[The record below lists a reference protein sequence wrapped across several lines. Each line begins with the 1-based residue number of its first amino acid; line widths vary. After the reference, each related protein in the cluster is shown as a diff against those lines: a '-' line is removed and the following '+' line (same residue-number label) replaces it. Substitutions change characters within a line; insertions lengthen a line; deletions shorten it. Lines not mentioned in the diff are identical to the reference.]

1 MYNSQT
7 KTKSDTIVYMDSR
20 DSLLTSGGD
29 AKITH
34 ILKEPIVK
42 RDNEMIITSLYNLQV
57 PYSFYNITPHNNTL
71 CFQYGTTLCMYDDN
85 IMNQANS
92 FWSNVFVGVDKYSRL
107 LFYYYKNLSIR
118 LDVGNYNVSELISA
132 LESKI
137 NAKLASIHTI
147 RDLTDWH
154 ENYVRPNIQNTNVA

>member
-34 ILKEPIVK
+34 VLKEPIVK

-71 CFQYGTTLCMYDDN
+71 CFQYGTTLCMYTPSIMGFHGIYGLDGPSHYNDDFPN
-85 IMNQANS
+85 
-92 FWSNVFVGVDKYSRL
+92 
-107 LFYYYKNLSIR
+107 
-118 LDVGNYNVSELISA
+118 
-132 LESKI
+132 KI
-137 NAKLASIHTI
+137 IYI
-147 RDLTDWH
+147 I
-154 ENYVRPNIQNTNVA
+154 V